1 MVFGIEVNEIFFFWK
16 KLFSIECCEAWR
28 SLTDGGGGVG
38 LALLGTGCFAGETE
52 LSLALTEKY

>member
-1 MVFGIEVNEIFFFWK
+1 ME
-16 KLFSIECCEAWR
+16 
-28 SLTDGGGGVG
+28 GGGVG